1 MESPKKYV
9 PRFMLPPEER
19 VYSPDRIINNIM
31 GKMSPQN
38 FDALTNYA
46 KAIEILDE
54 PERLKLK
61 AEDLEKVKP
70 VANKLII
77 NVMECNEKGSLLEIY
92 SKFLYEMTTNPTIK
106 RQGRAL
112 MMMVNEE
119 ISSFIGT
126 YIGKKENTLED
137 TLKLY
142 SVIKFIGCLYQMNH
156 KAVPVDYI
164 LMIADQFCSAE
175 QINVLGRIIQQNL
188 TKLMK
193 EEAFKAKSSVYR
205 KIIED
210 YVKGDSRGPM
220 YFLLKEMLEKW

>member
-19 VYSPDRIINNIM
+19 VYSPDRMINNIM

-38 FDALTNYA
+38 FDALANYA

-77 NVMECNEKGSLLEIY
+77 NVMECDEKGNLVETY

-119 ISSFIGT
+119 ISSVIGS
-126 YIGKKENTLED
+126 YSEKKENTLED

-142 SVIKFIGCLYQMNH
+142 SVIKFIGHLYQLNH

-164 LMIADQFCSAE
+164 LMIADQFCSVE
-175 QINVLGRIIQQNL
+175 QINVLGRILCQNL
-188 TKLMK
+188 SKLLT
-193 EEAFKAKSSVYR
+193 EEAFNAKSSVYR
-205 KIIED
+205 KVVED
-210 YVKGDSRGPM
+210 SVAGENRGPM
-220 YFLLKEMLEKW
+220 YFLLKDMLAKW